1 MIKIEI
7 YDESAAGQNTDGS
20 WPTKSIYVSRAWLD
34 EYAISSTR
42 YCSADELLANY
53 TLDEVDGI
61 EARARAEEAIK

>member
-20 WPTKSIYVSRAWLD
+20 WLTKSICVSRAWLD

-42 YCSADELLANY
+42 YRSADELLANY
-53 TLDEVDGI
+53 TLDEAEDI
-61 EARARAEEAIK
+61 EARARAEKALK